1 MLRAQFASL
10 LPLAT
15 AALAGCNFAP
25 ECFTVAVDM
34 PATIERDG
42 VSAPS
47 GLSGQLY
54 SFQFASFEHF
64 ETTRAFL
71 TEGGVE
77 SSAGAVGW
85 ALAGT
90 GATLRGGI
98 RLRGPRQLGEV
109 VPVSTGSKGASS
121 GTDTS
126 VWGPREMSRAAQ
138 AEATLQAEGID
149 ASAGDGGTV
158 TGTLRVLGVRP
169 LSIDADLV
177 ARDLDGG
184 ELRLR
189 GEMRFQV
196 RRTACP

>member
-15 AALAGCNFAP
+15 TALANCNFAP
-25 ECFTVAVDM
+25 ECFIVAVEM

-42 VSAPS
+42 LSAPS
-47 GLSGQLY
+47 ELSGELY
-54 SFQFASFEHF
+54 SFQFASFEGF

-71 TEGGVE
+71 TQGGVE
-77 SSAGAVGW
+77 SSTGAVGW

-98 RLRGPRQLGEV
+98 RLRGPRQVGEIV
-109 VPVSTGSKGASS
+109 QVSTGLNAVSS

-126 VWGPREMSRAAQ
+126 VWGPRDMSRAAQ
-138 AEATLQAEGID
+138 AEATFQAEGID
-149 ASAGDGGTV
+149 ATASAGGTV
-158 TGTLRVLGVRP
+158 TGTLRVVGVRP
-169 LSIDADLV
+169 LSLDADLV

-184 ELRLR
+184 ELRLL